1 MTVKMKISEIFYS
14 IQGEGVN
21 SGTPSVFLRL
31 GMCNLHCWWCDTKYT
46 WLFTE
51 KLYDH
56 VLKDM
61 KRLGKQIPSDTRV
74 YNQKKEIKEMTSE
87 QVYEQ
92 ITKYPTK
99 HLVLT
104 GGEPT
109 LYHLDKELNKLLERL
124 HNKGW
129 YTEIETNGT
138 IIPND
143 VFVNLIDQWNISPK
157 LNSSGNEQ
165 KIREKP
171 EVYNF
176 YSRLPNA
183 YFKFVIESKEDLTE
197 VLRLIEQ
204 YKLSKDKIILMPQ
217 ATKSYTLKQ
226 KSKSLLEICKENGF
240 RFSSRLQIG
249 ILEGERGK

>member
-1 MTVKMKISEIFYS
+1 MKVSEIFYS

-51 KLYDH
+51 RMYNH

-61 KRLGKQIPSDTRV
+61 KRLGKQIPPDTRV
-74 YNQKKEIKEMTSE
+74 YNQKREIKEMTPE

-92 ITKYPTK
+92 ITSHQTK

-109 LYHLDKELNKLLERL
+109 LYSQDKGINSLLERL
-124 HNKGW
+124 HNDNW
-129 YTEIETNGT
+129 YIEIETNGT
-138 IIPND
+138 VVPNNS
-143 VFVNLIDQWNISPK
+143 FVDLIHQWNVSPK
-157 LNSSGNEQ
+157 LESSGNEQ
-165 KIREKP
+165 RIREKS

-176 YSRLPNA
+176 YSKLPNA
-183 YFKFVIESKEDLTE
+183 YFKFVIESREDLTE

-217 ATKSYTLKQ
+217 ATDRATLRQ
-226 KSKSLLEICKENGF
+226 KSKSLIEICKDNGF
-240 RFSSRLQIG
+240 RFSSRLQTEIWG
-249 ILEGERGK
+249 NERGR